1 MPDRREA
8 ATWLVLAIAT
18 ALAFYLCWKIL
29 EPMLDVL
36 LWAVVLVVVFYP
48 VHRRL
53 VNQTGRPTLSAAAT
67 CLIVLLVLVIPL
79 GLVVLAVLNETGKVA
94 AELPRQVK
102 DIADYLLPW
111 VREYTPALA
120 PYFEFDETA
129 WRDFLNARLQYFAS
143 ALSRQTLGLATSIAE
158 TALQV
163 MFVAFTMFYL
173 FRDGPTLLQVVR
185 DRLPLQGPQCDAIF
199 RRAKEMI
206 RASVH
211 GVLVIAVIQG
221 SLAGLAFWVLGI
233 PSPLL
238 WTLVMIILSTIP
250 IAGSFLVWI
259 PAAIYLLATGHW
271 VKALLLAAWCGGV
284 VGSVDNFLRP
294 KLVGGRAGLHELF
307 IFFAVL
313 GGLQVFG
320 ILGII
325 LGPLTLAVTLA
336 LFEAFRR
343 GEGGSASAAPAAPTP
358 AANESPPPPPDVP
371 QPKAEAGP
379 APANK

>member
-1 MPDRREA
+1 
-8 ATWLVLAIAT
+8 
-18 ALAFYLCWKIL
+18 
-29 EPMLDVL
+29 
-36 LWAVVLVVVFYP
+36 
-48 VHRRL
+48 
-53 VNQTGRPTLSAAAT
+53 
-67 CLIVLLVLVIPL
+67 
-79 GLVVLAVLNETGKVA
+79 
-94 AELPRQVK
+94 
-102 DIADYLLPW
+102 
-111 VREYTPALA
+111 
-120 PYFEFDETA
+120 
-129 WRDFLNARLQYFAS
+129 
-143 ALSRQTLGLATSIAE
+143 
-158 TALQV
+158 
-163 MFVAFTMFYL
+163 
-173 FRDGPTLLQVVR
+173 
-185 DRLPLQGPQCDAIF
+185 
-199 RRAKEMI
+199 MI